1 MAFGL
6 GALRLIMENQT
17 GLNVEQET
25 KLRSK
30 NWIVVHAPS
39 EGAVEVVHGGIYE
52 RRNVQEVEFG
62 IFWFTV

>member
-6 GALRLIMENQT
+6 GALRLLMENQT

-30 NWIVVHAPS
+30 NWIVVHGPS
-39 EGAVEVVHGGIYE
+39 EGVVEVVYGGIYE
-52 RRNVQEVEFG
+52 CRNVQEEFG
-62 IFWFTV
+62 IFWFTI